1 MGNCATGKCTV
12 QKIILEFTLIG
23 VIGMDTQK
31 MFITRQFKYYLK
43 CHDGRLLYAEGP
55 SVQEAAKAAGVSLS
69 DIKRHMPV
77 KSILTEAEKAEQAK
91 KFKALKEKKAKER
104 SK

>member
-1 MGNCATGKCTV
+1 M
-12 QKIILEFTLIG
+12 
-23 VIGMDTQK
+23 
-31 MFITRQFKYYLK
+31 TRQFKYYLK
-43 CHDGRLLYAEGP
+43 CYDGRLLYAEGP
-55 SVQEAAKAAGVSLS
+55 SIQDAAKAAGVELS
-69 DIKRHMPV
+69 EIKRHMPV